1 MISWC
6 IRVGSFRKRNGKEY
20 PRISL
25 PAEFRFLIGRK
36 VRVSLLEKNKL
47 IIEWEDENGGSVD
60 DIQS

>member
-1 MISWC
+1 
-6 IRVGSFRKRNGKEY
+6 VGSFRKRNGKEY

-47 IIEWEDENGGSVD
+47 VIEWEDENGGSVD